1 VKYKY
6 KLFSKMVLR
15 ALFYRKIHTIVAL
28 LAIVLGTSVLGGLVN
43 LYYDINE
50 KMGKEFRAYGANMII
65 YPSDQQTKIKMDM
78 VDEINKQI
86 PEKKMM
92 GLAPLQYS
100 VVQIKDKPIVLAG
113 TWLDQMKKVS
123 PYWSIDGNWISDRN
137 NIKEAMIG
145 VNIAK
150 KYDIKSGTV
159 LTFSNQSKQNFSVK
173 VKGIVTS
180 GGKEDNQIFVNT
192 NLAENI
198 SKKQEADI
206 ILVSL
211 LEKGSKLK
219 KVSNHLQERVPDI
232 KVQPIKQMEK
242 SEEKML
248 LKIQK
253 LIRLIGMIIFVIT
266 ILTVSTT
273 MISMMNE
280 RKKEVGLKKALGAS
294 NKLLLFEFL
303 AEGTIIS
310 LIGSTIGIIAAF
322 YLAQLIGRSVFD
334 AEISFQA
341 IIIPWTYIT
350 ALIIVAVS
358 FFIPVRKIMEVDPA
372 IVLKGN

>member
-1 VKYKY
+1 MVHKY

-15 ALFYRKIHTIVAL
+15 ALFHRKIHTIVAL
-28 LAIVLGTSVLGGLVN
+28 LAIILGTSVIGGLVN

-50 KMGKEFRAYGANMII
+50 KMSKEFRAYGANMIV
-65 YPSDQQTKIKMDM
+65 YPSDQQTQIKMDKL
-78 VDEINKQI
+78 EQISTKI
-86 PEKKMM
+86 PEKKIM

-100 VVQIKDKPIVLAG
+100 VVQIDDKPVVLVG

-123 PYWSIDGNWISDRN
+123 PYWNVDGAWISDKN
-137 NIKEAMIG
+137 HIKEAMIG

-150 KYDIKSGTV
+150 KYDIKSGTMI
-159 LTFSNQSKQNFSVK
+159 TFSNQSKQNYSVK
-173 VKGIVTS
+173 VTGIVSS

-192 NLAENI
+192 KLAENI

-206 ILVSL
+206 ILLSL
-211 LEKGSKLK
+211 LEKGSKLE
-219 KVSNHLQERVPDI
+219 KVSNELQETVPDI

-248 LKIQK
+248 LKIQR
-253 LIRLIGMIIFVIT
+253 LIRLIGIIIFVIT

-294 NKLLLFEFL
+294 NKLLLLEFL
-303 AEGTIIS
+303 AEGTLIS
-310 LIGSTIGIIAAF
+310 LIGSTLGIIAAF
-322 YLAQLIGRSVFD
+322 YLAQLIGRSVFN

>member
-1 VKYKY
+1 
-6 KLFSKMVLR
+6 MVLR

-65 YPSDQQTKIKMDM
+65 YPSDQQTKINMDK

-100 VVQIKDKPIVLAG
+100 VVQIDEKPIVLAG

-123 PYWSIDGNWISDRN
+123 PYWSIDGNWIRDRN
-137 NIKEAMIG
+137 NIKEAMLG

-150 KYDIKSGTV
+150 KYDIKSGAV

-206 ILVSL
+206 IMVSL

-219 KVSNHLQERVPDI
+219 KMSNQLQETVSDI

-253 LIRLIGMIIFVIT
+253 LIRLIGIIIFVIT

-294 NKLLLFEFL
+294 NKLLLLEFL
-303 AEGTIIS
+303 AEGTLIS
-310 LIGSTIGIIAAF
+310 LFGSTLGILAAF
-322 YLAQLIGRSVFD
+322 YLAQLIGKSVFD

-341 IIIPWTYIT
+341 IIIPWTYII